1 MKREIKIPEIGENIE
16 SGEVVKILVSV
27 GDVVETDQ
35 PVIEL
40 ETDKAVVEIPS
51 PVAGKIEEINVSEG
65 DSIVV
70 GQVIAIIETEAEPG
84 TVRAEEK
91 RPEEE
96 IGKEAAAATDA
107 TVPEIRIEEDAAR
120 VTELRGTEEAISE
133 ISSRPIPGG
142 VAAPAA
148 PSVRRLAR
156 ELGVDINRVSGTG
169 PVGRITRDDVKNFV
183 KRHVASLTEM
193 AVSPAISTKPLPD
206 FTRWGEV
213 ERESLSRVRRVIA
226 ENTGYAWN
234 TIPHV
239 TQFDEADITE
249 LEDIRKGYNRSTK
262 EPAVKITVTAV
273 LLKVIATALKRFPRF
288 NASIDMSNDHI
299 IYKKYYHIGVAVDT
313 DRGLLVPVIRNVDGK
328 SIRDLAVELESLA
341 EKTRSRKASLEELEG
356 GTFTISNQGGIGG
369 TAFTPIVFWP
379 QVAILGVSRASVRP
393 VHVREQF
400 EPRLILPLSLSYDHR
415 VIDGAD
421 AARFLSWVTEA
432 LRHPLIL
439 QIE

>member
-393 VHVREQF
+393 VHVREHF
-400 EPRLILPLSLSYDHR
+400 EPRLILPLALPNDHR